1 MPVTYGREII
11 FSFCEIIIV
20 LSLIRRKL
28 SLDGNDN
35 DEDLDDEEE
44 DENTFIPLEGSMEDE
59 D

>member
-1 MPVTYGREII
+1 M
-11 FSFCEIIIV
+11 